1 MRWRVR
7 SAHGRRFA
15 ILLLAA
21 CLTADM
27 AMPLM
32 PGAFVWDTLESIAAV
47 RAPSVQSA
55 RTVSDLPSHPSRHR
69 STLPVTAV
77 AQTDGPRIR
86 YAAWRPPVI
95 TLLPRFLP
103 ASETLG
109 SSDAPDDH

>member
-1 MRWRVR
+1 MRWRLR

-32 PGAFVWDTLESIAAV
+32 PGAFVWDTLESIDAV
-47 RAPSVQSA
+47 RAPSVQSVRA
-55 RTVSDLPSHPSRHR
+55 VSDLPSHPSRHG
-69 STLPVTAV
+69 STLPITAV
-77 AQTDGPRIR
+77 AQTDGASTRD
-86 YAAWRPPVI
+86 AAWRRLVI
-95 TLLPRFLP
+95 TALPRFLP